1 MNVNLRKFI
10 LLFTACLFACPFA
23 RAAEQDNWY
32 IAWEAS
38 VDGCQGV
45 AYHVDS
51 TTGVGQ
57 IYVTSTSSDDV
68 KVYDLN
74 GSLDRTI
81 TIASSRNNP
90 FDLVLDEEGPIYIAE
105 YYAVTCLEND
115 GTFKWRTGKNASETN
130 SGSSGSGD
138 GEFNNAKGIT
148 IGQDGNLYVADY
160 HNHRVQVL
168 DKNGTFIRKF
178 GEYGSAPGQ
187 LSNPTD
193 VVSLPDG
200 RIVVVHYLNNDLH
213 HFLADGTFLK
223 RGGSTGNA
231 TDGKYVTVGQ
241 DGTMFF
247 RGRLFDSE
255 GEQISYI
262 GGIGTY
268 ARTCFTPEG
277 DLIESYSNKLQ
288 LWKRAFRTKGL
299 PERNV
304 IAQPAIREVSQ
315 RAGTNIIDID
325 VEIIDADDDNATL
338 GILAAIDGE
347 FNNPNKWIIPQG
359 WVDYSENQIGSPIST
374 NVVHTFSW
382 DVKQDWAEQTGSL
395 EFEVFSQTGS
405 RTKPIDV
412 HYLTLPLGDGNL
424 TISRSPIKD
433 AEMVNYLKYLLVSGQ
448 GGLSLSAGKI
458 VDGNGVALV
467 EVSGSSLQATAEGRA
482 LFMDALGHRWAKLLE
497 VTMAREAAT
506 PGTINQWEA
515 NRQIEPR
522 DLPNQVNEYG
532 FDVGSHGSRAWWV
545 VKNSTLP
552 RRDFNSTIF
561 DNNGSENEY
570 FGSVVAAGGPFIAAK
585 AGDRKINL
593 YKDPMVPRE
602 TWFKVSGGQTTA
614 PFYQVSG
621 FYVEEEISE
630 ANEWSEDVYGLSID
644 YNISHVG
651 AGSLTNIDAF
661 PQPGP
666 NMFTF
671 TVEAN
676 PGWRFVGFGFFEPD
690 GSYTDSGGEFSYESD
705 SSSIAFT
712 ANFEPIGD
720 QGNAVDLSTYE
731 FLPGH
736 TYHFID
742 YGVSA
747 SHPFMIGEEYGDMDF
762 VSVQGGPL
770 NGTLGD
776 VLTLSVPHDFDGNLS
791 VFCTNHSNM
800 EQELTVG
807 EPAPNSTNDL
817 SLNYVVQPA
826 DSGSSS
832 SNGFGSS
839 FDFDSSHVGDL
850 LAVGAPE
857 AWNKGQVY
865 LYRLGEDSAE
875 ELARITASDGTSY
888 DRFGSS
894 VAMNVLGRANN
905 SRLLVVGAYTDDPNG
920 NQDAGSAYVFR
931 RESNGTITELAKLT
945 APDGRAHD
953 YFGSAVAVGG
963 NHIAI
968 GAYWADAERDG
979 SSQGDA
985 GKVYL
990 YKVGQDGNVSYVETL
1005 TASYAHGGA
1014 RFGYSLS
1021 ISEGFLA
1028 VGQNRNGYDQNGHN
1042 GLGQK
1047 GSVCLYQ
1054 LSDAQP
1060 ARLTSFIQSPVPV
1073 SDGYFGYSVDLEGN
1087 RLVVGAKQ
1095 EDAEA
1100 ANDTGAAYLFEISE
1114 DGKPSLVER
1123 FTHPAG
1129 KASDQFGVSVGVSG
1143 RNIVVGADFFD
1154 LPNERW
1160 NAGQAIFYRETE

>member
-1 MNVNLRKFI
+1 MNVNLRKFT

-23 RAAEQDNWY
+23 RSAEQDNWY

-38 VDGCQGV
+38 VPSCSGV

-81 TIASSRNNP
+81 TIASTRLNP
-90 FDLVLDEEGPIYIAE
+90 YDLVLDEEGTIYIGE
-105 YYAVTCLEND
+105 YRAVTCLEND
-115 GTFKWRTGKNASETN
+115 GAFKWRTGRDASESN
-130 SGSSGSGD
+130 SGNLGSGD
-138 GEFNNAKGIT
+138 GEFERAFGIT
-148 IGQDGNLYVADY
+148 IGQDGNLFVADVG
-160 HNHRVQVL
+160 NHRVQVL
-168 DKNGTFIRKF
+168 DKNGSFIRKF

-187 LSNPTD
+187 LNNPHD
-193 VVSLPDG
+193 IACLPDG
-200 RIVVVHYLNNDLH
+200 RIVVGDYNYLHY
-213 HFLADGTFLK
+213 FQPDGAFLK
-223 RGGSTGNA
+223 RENQGSY
-231 TDGKYVTVGQ
+231 YVSVGP
-241 DGTMFF
+241 DGTLFTNE
-247 RGRLFDSE
+247 RLFDSE
-255 GEQISYI
+255 GNNITALNDLDDQ
-262 GGIGTY
+262 T
-268 ARTCFTPEG
+268 RTCFTPEG
-277 DLIESYSNKLQ
+277 DLIESYHSKLR

-299 PERNV
+299 PERNI

-315 RAGTNIIDID
+315 RAGTNIIDIK

-359 WVDYSENQIGSPIST
+359 WVEYSEDKIGTPIST

-515 NRQIEPR
+515 NRQVKPR
-522 DLPNQVNEYG
+522 NLPGQVNEYG

-585 AGDRKINL
+585 AGDKKVNV
-593 YKDPMVPRE
+593 YKDPTVPGE

-621 FYVEEEISE
+621 FYVEEEIAE
-630 ANEWSEDVYGLSID
+630 VNEWSEDVNGLSID
-644 YNISHVG
+644 YNISHIG

-661 PQPGP
+661 PQIGP

-690 GSYTDSGGEFSYESD
+690 SSYTDSGWEFSYESD

-712 ANFEPIGD
+712 AYFEPIGD

-762 VSVQGGPL
+762 ASVQGGPL

-807 EPAPNSTNDL
+807 EPAPNSTDDL

-826 DSGSSS
+826 DAGSSS
-832 SNGFGSS
+832 SDGFGSS

-850 LAVGAPE
+850 LAVGAPQ

-865 LYRLGEDSAE
+865 LYRLGEDSVE
-875 ELARITASDGTSY
+875 ELARITASDGTSSDY
-888 DRFGSS
+888 FGSS
-894 VAMNVLGRANN
+894 VAMNVLDRANN
-905 SRLLVVGAYTDDPNG
+905 SRLLVVGAHGDDPNG

-945 APDGRAHD
+945 APDGRSGDH
-953 YFGSAVAVGG
+953 FGSAVAVDG

-968 GAYWADAERDG
+968 GAYYADAERDG
-979 SSQGDA
+979 SSQDNS

-990 YKVGQDGNVSYVETL
+990 YKVGEDGNVTYVETL
-1005 TASYAHGGA
+1005 VAPYPHSYAN
-1014 RFGYSLS
+1014 FGHSLS

-1028 VGQNRNGYDQNGHN
+1028 VGQYGNDYDQNGN
-1042 GLGQK
+1042 YQYGFEYQ

-1073 SDGYFGYSVDLEGN
+1073 QYGYFGYSVDLEGN
-1087 RLVVGAKQ
+1087 RLVVGAYK
-1095 EDAEA
+1095 EDDEA
-1100 ANDTGAAYLFEISE
+1100 ANDTGAAYLFEISQ
-1114 DGKPSLVER
+1114 DGKPTLVER

-1129 KASDQFGVSVGVSG
+1129 KASDNFGISVGVSG
-1143 RNIVVGADFFD
+1143 RNIVVGADNFD

-1160 NAGQAIFYRETE
+1160 NAGQAVFYRESE